1 MSNIIVE
8 RLMSYIR
15 VCLIKIVLKWIWK
28 LVHEWKRKPPT
39 QLTDQWPINAHT
51 KKKKKQIRFQLKI
64 LKTRKNTRFP
74 AFLLLNWIQFWRLQG
89 VIRNCK
95 SNKDRQLND
104 EKEEKV
110 KKDKQHKKLHRKL
123 KIEQQ
128 QHI

>member
-1 MSNIIVE
+1 M
-8 RLMSYIR
+8 
-15 VCLIKIVLKWIWK
+15 
-28 LVHEWKRKPPT
+28 
-39 QLTDQWPINAHT
+39 TDQWPINAHT